1 MNCNIKI
8 LTVAAI
14 GSAAALTIGC
24 SKAEA
29 EAPAADEAEVQAAGE
44 AVEGAMC
51 DLDGNCAEGAAEVVA
66 EAEEMAEDEIDMSSL
81 FGGAPD
87 AEPELAPET
96 VLVEIGGAK
105 LTVAD
110 ADAELLKVFGGQ
122 ANIEQIRPLLARMR
136 PQAAMNF
143 VAKTLVEAE
152 IAKRGATA
160 SDEEIDAEI
169 AKIVEAN
176 PLPEGK
182 TLEGVITEQGGTM
195 AEFRDNIAM
204 KVKVEKLI
212 DQPSAAEVADFYTAH
227 KADFEM
233 PAQASAR
240 HILISIDEND
250 TDEQKAEKKAK
261 AEDLLKQ
268 VKDGA
273 DFAELA
279 KANSDCPSKER
290 GGDLGTFG
298 RGQMVPEFDQA
309 VFEQP
314 VGVVGEIVET
324 QFGYHVIEITNREEG
339 GMPPF
344 EELKERIENVLRG
357 QAFGKLLDN
366 LRKSADIKFHDSI
379 KGMMPDEEEEF
390 AAEPEAAPADEAPA
404 EPAADEPAA
413 AE

>member
-182 TLEGVITEQGGTM
+182 TLEG
-195 AEFRDNIAM
+195 FYNYFYSAM
-204 KVKVEKLI
+204 KAKFIESMGKRTNGCICGSDKDVIEWVQKYFSPEVKEGELVPEPTFEKVAI
-212 DQPSAAEVADFYTAH
+212 RKPSTPKPRKEPTPEEIARKAAKDAEKAKR
-227 KADFEM
+227 KAD
-233 PAQASAR
+233 
-240 HILISIDEND
+240 
-250 TDEQKAEKKAK
+250 KEKKEQLKK
-261 AEDLLKQ
+261 AWAQ
-268 VKDGA
+268 QSF
-273 DFAELA
+273 DFF
-279 KANSDCPSKER
+279 ER
-290 GGDLGTFG
+290 Y
-298 RGQMVPEFDQA
+298 
-309 VFEQP
+309 
-314 VGVVGEIVET
+314 GV
-324 QFGYHVIEITNREEG
+324 
-339 GMPPF
+339 
-344 EELKERIENVLRG
+344 
-357 QAFGKLLDN
+357 
-366 LRKSADIKFHDSI
+366 
-379 KGMMPDEEEEF
+379 
-390 AAEPEAAPADEAPA
+390 
-404 EPAADEPAA
+404 
-413 AE
+413 